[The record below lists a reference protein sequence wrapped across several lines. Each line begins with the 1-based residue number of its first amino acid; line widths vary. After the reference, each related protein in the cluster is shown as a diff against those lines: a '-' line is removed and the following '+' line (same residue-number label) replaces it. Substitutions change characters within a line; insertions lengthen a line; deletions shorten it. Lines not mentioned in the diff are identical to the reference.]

1 MLLVLLQPSLR
12 RMANANVYQTLFQ
25 IILTKSSFS
34 WPEFFDY
41 VYGKQKTFFK
51 KYWLNS
57 FILSYLLPKIDIQ
70 ILQDFY
76 MMLNTSS
83 SSQNLVLGGNSG
95 EAIAKR
101 LFDQVKNNE
110 TLSFES
116 KLKRVPKFV
125 DAQLNNLISL
135 FDQFL

>member
-83 SSQNLVLGGNSG
+83 SSQNLVLGGNSS